1 MTPFIENHGVQAD
14 ENCFITGHQLEEIRI
29 RALCTI
35 ISKLDYGL
43 ITEEELVDK
52 DNLFENLVKWFE
64 FDSVCSKDDVLKLIL
79 RLIKVSMVVF

>member
-1 MTPFIENHGVQAD
+1 M
-14 ENCFITGHQLEEIRI
+14 
-29 RALCTI
+29 
-35 ISKLDYGL
+35 

-79 RLIKVSMVVF
+79 RLIKVSRGLWLRFIRFNIKFIQENYCRLNHFLIVSIVC